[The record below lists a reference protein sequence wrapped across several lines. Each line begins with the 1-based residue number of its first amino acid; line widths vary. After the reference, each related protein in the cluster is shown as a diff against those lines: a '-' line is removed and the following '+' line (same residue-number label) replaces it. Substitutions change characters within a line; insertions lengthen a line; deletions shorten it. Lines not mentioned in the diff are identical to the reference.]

1 MKTVYKNIGGSIF
14 KNKKQMLVIV
24 RVECSDR
31 VRNVIAEKIRDLLNN
46 DEIDFDVHPQTPID
60 KE

>member
-24 RVECSDR
+24 RVECSYR

>member
-31 VRNVIAEKIRDLLNN
+31 IRNIIAEKICDMLNN
-46 DEIDFDVHPQTPID
+46 DEIDFDVHPQTISD